1 MTNLLLIEDADDLRE
16 TLAFLLERE
25 GYDVRQAADGAA
37 GLREFDDAEPDVV
50 VLDLMIPEVPGIEVS
65 RAIRR
70 RSDVP
75 IVMVTAKTGEADV
88 VLGLESGA
96 DDYITKPFSTVE
108 LLARLRSILRR
119 RRPDPDTGSVL
130 DVGDISLDAERHEV
144 VVAGTRV
151 DMPLRE
157 FQLLELLM
165 RNAGRVLPRSTLID
179 TIWGASYF
187 GDTKTLDVHI
197 RRLRA
202 KIEPDPSRPSKLV
215 TVRGVGYRLEE

>member
-1 MTNLLLIEDADDLRE
+1 MANLLLIEDADDLRE

-25 GYDVRQAADGAA
+25 GYDVRVAADGAA
-37 GLREFDDAEPDVV
+37 GLREFDNAEPDVV

-65 RAIRR
+65 REIRR

-75 IVMVTAKTGEADV
+75 IVMVTAKTGEADI

-108 LLARLRSILRR
+108 LLARLRSVLRR
-119 RRPDPDTGSVL
+119 RRPDADAGSVL
-130 DVGDISLDAERHEV
+130 EVGGIRLDVERHEV
-144 VVAGTRV
+144 VVAGKKI

-157 FQLLELLM
+157 FQLLELMM
-165 RNAGRVLPRSTLID
+165 RDAGRVLPRSTLID
-179 TIWGASYF
+179 AIWGATYF

-202 KIEPDPSRPSKLV
+202 KIEPDPSHPSKLV
-215 TVRGVGYRLEE
+215 TIRGVGYRLEE